1 MIIRRAETE
10 DADFMSLVDLECF
23 SIPWSSDAFR
33 REIVQNRIA
42 FYVVAEHEE
51 KIVGYMGFWRIE
63 NEAHITNV
71 AVLPEYR
78 RRKVGAKLIEHVMDF
93 AREVG
98 IDAYTLEVRRSNT
111 AAINLYEGFGF
122 EEEGVRPGYYF
133 DNGEDAIIMWRK
145 Y

>member
-10 DADFMSLVDLECF
+10 DADFMSMVDLECF

-71 AVLPEYR
+71 VVLPEYR

-98 IDAYTLEVRRSNT
+98 IDAYTLEVRRSNI
-111 AAINLYEGFGF
+111 AAINLYEGLGF

-133 DNGEDAIIMWRK
+133 DNGEDAIIMWKR

>member
-10 DADFMSLVDLECF
+10 DADFMSMVDLECF
-23 SIPWSSDAFR
+23 SVPWSSDAFR
-33 REIVQNRIA
+33 RKIVHNRIA

-98 IDAYTLEVRRSNT
+98 IDAYTLEVRRSNI

-133 DNGEDAIIMWRK
+133 DNGEDAIIMWKR

>member
-10 DADFMSLVDLECF
+10 DADFMSMVDLECF
-23 SIPWSSDAFR
+23 SVPWSSDAFR
-33 REIVQNRIA
+33 REIVHNRIA

-98 IDAYTLEVRRSNT
+98 IDAYTLEVRRSNI
-111 AAINLYEGFGF
+111 AAINLYECFGF

-133 DNGEDAIIMWRK
+133 DNGEDAIIMWKR

>member
-10 DADFMSLVDLECF
+10 DADFMSMVDLECF

-98 IDAYTLEVRRSNT
+98 IDAYTLEVRRSNI

-133 DNGEDAIIMWRK
+133 DNGEDAIIMWKR

>member
-1 MIIRRAETE
+1 MIIRRAETK
-10 DADFMSLVDLECF
+10 DADFMSMVDLECF

-98 IDAYTLEVRRSNT
+98 IDAYTLEVRRSNI

-133 DNGEDAIIMWRK
+133 DNGEDAIIMWKR